1 MIINFDES
9 KTYQIVSF
17 VALQPEKDGIFQIG
31 WITENVFKVH
41 IQLLVFVM
49 VVLW

>member
-17 VALQPEKDGIFQIG
+17 VALQPKKDGIFQIG
-31 WITENVFKVH
+31 WITENVFKVY
-41 IQLLVFVM
+41 IRLLVFVM